1 MFFLFCSVIS
11 DRYLM
16 WSAVFKIPTLHRE
29 GGFLWSAWPWVQV
42 NNLHTL
48 PLQIISLMHSEEK
61 HGILVK
67 RMDSDRRCGRI
78 CSHGNALKASWQ
90 LLTSSELFLLFEVS
104 LFLFFNLHWVQ
115 IPFIQAEQQQGCSRV
130 EAVEHCSNLQVWKQ
144 FALLRVWPLRLIGGW
159 WHRWLQ
165 LLVSPELGLWT
176 MFVLLEPFGEFLMT
190 SCDQ

>member
-1 MFFLFCSVIS
+1 MFLFFLFCSVIS

-16 WSAVFKIPTLHRE
+16 WSAIFKIPTLHRE

-61 HGILVK
+61 HDILVK

-78 CSHGNALKASWQ
+78 CFHGNALKALWQ

-104 LFLFFNLHWVQ
+104 LFYSLIFIGFKSHLSKLNSNRVAMDRENSLLHPPAN
-115 IPFIQAEQQQGCSRV
+115 IC
-130 EAVEHCSNLQVWKQ
+130 
-144 FALLRVWPLRLIGGW
+144 ALLSLSV
-159 WHRWLQ
+159 
-165 LLVSPELGLWT
+165 V
-176 MFVLLEPFGEFLMT
+176 
-190 SCDQ
+190 